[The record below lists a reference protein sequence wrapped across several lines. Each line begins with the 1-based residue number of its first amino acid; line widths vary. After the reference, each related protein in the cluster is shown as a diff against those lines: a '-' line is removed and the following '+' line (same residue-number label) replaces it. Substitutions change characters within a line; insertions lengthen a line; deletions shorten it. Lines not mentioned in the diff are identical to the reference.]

1 MSLKCSNCGKTI
13 ETVPLQ
19 CGQSIT
25 LNGETNQWECDMG
38 NCGIITFDKF
48 LCENCC
54 INSSILKIFKGFEQL
69 SLENQ
74 EFREELDELK
84 TNIIQTKLTNPEFT
98 YWVEFGDGKFKVGK
112 GEMDRATHTINC
124 AQEVMSGILAG
135 STNLF
140 KEYVSGNIS
149 SQGDLQY
156 LVVYFNLLTLAT
168 EISNE
173 VGVVFNE

>member
-13 ETVPLQ
+13 ETIPLQ
-19 CGQSIT
+19 CGQSMT
-25 LNGETNQWECDMG
+25 LNGETNKWECDMG
-38 NCGIITFDKF
+38 NCGVIAFDKF

-54 INSSILKIFKGFEQL
+54 INSSILKIFNGFEKL
-69 SLENQ
+69 SADNQ
-74 EFREELDELK
+74 EFQEELDELK
-84 TNIIQTKLTNPEFT
+84 TILVQTKLTDPDFA

-112 GEMDRATHTINC
+112 GEIDGATNIINC
-124 AQEVMSGILAG
+124 SQKVMSGILAG

-149 SQGDLQY
+149 FQGDLQY

-173 VGVVFNE
+173 VGLVFNE